1 MDAMKRTYA
10 ARESTADAAAAGVVR
25 AYQPEVDAA
34 CADMAVAAMYTT
46 AMLAADAAAA
56 AGV

>member
-1 MDAMKRTYA
+1 MKRTYA